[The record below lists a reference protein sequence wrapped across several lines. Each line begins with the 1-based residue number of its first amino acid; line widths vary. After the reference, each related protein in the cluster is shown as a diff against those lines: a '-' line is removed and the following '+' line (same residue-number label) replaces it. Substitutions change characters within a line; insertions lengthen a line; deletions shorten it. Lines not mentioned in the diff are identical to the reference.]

1 LASQAGTHFKAGAS
15 AHPAMVDPNDAAT
28 ITIPYAL
35 LASKDED
42 KDAVQKWQS
51 EIKVKNIVEYFPDQI
66 HGWMAARY
74 VYKHFRYIA

>member
-1 LASQAGTHFKAGAS
+1 
-15 AHPAMVDPNDAAT
+15 MVDPNDAAT

-66 HGWMAARY
+66 HGWMAARSVHKY
-74 VYKHFRYIA
+74 FSKYFFTDS